1 MKNLIYIIGVVC
13 LITSCS
19 EKYRKIDKDDVTVSS
34 KRVDSVASKSVTPVR
49 LRDSMLKKGYKFFDV
64 IDEKTK
70 DTVIM
75 QQYFVVFLK
84 KGSAKSG
91 DDKRMKRL
99 QQEHLD
105 YLDEMYNQGHADISG
120 PYGDV
125 GEFMGMTIYS
135 VPTFEVA
142 DSLAKADPIVK
153 EGFLDIE
160 VHPWWAPKGSMLR

>member
-1 MKNLIYIIGVVC
+1 MKNIIYLLGVVC
-13 LITSCS
+13 LMSSCS
-19 EKYRKIDKDDVTVSS
+19 EKYRKIDKGDVTVSS
-34 KRVDSVASKSVTPVR
+34 KRVDSVASESITPVR
-49 LRDSMLKKGYKFFDV
+49 LRDSLIKKGYRFFDV

-84 KGSAKSG
+84 QGSTKSRDDAKI
-91 DDKRMKRL
+91 KRL
-99 QQEHLD
+99 QQQHLD
-105 YLDEMYNQGHADISG
+105 YLEDMYAQGHADISG

-135 VPTFEVA
+135 VPTLEIA

-153 EGFLDIE
+153 EGFLDVE